1 MKKYCLKL
9 FRQSRDIGNKGDN
22 SMLKGTGCNFGY
34 VCLGSSDQICE
45 RYQNPLSC
53 QEYKNIRKQNRMR
66 VLEHKGQKHLL

>member
-1 MKKYCLKL
+1 
-9 FRQSRDIGNKGDN
+9 
-22 SMLKGTGCNFGY
+22 MLKGTGCNFGY

-66 VLEHKGQKHLL
+66 VLEHK